1 MGSTVIFLDE
11 IDALATSRDD
21 AGIHEASRRS
31 LSVLLRK
38 LDGFEVNRYNR
49 YIRDNRYTRSACC
62 SASLTA
68 SRATVT
74 SVTTVTLA
82 LRAAPQAWRLRRQST
97 GTWRDTYRC
106 TPYLSLAATH
116 TCRYARRHTCCL
128 TR

>member
-38 LDGFEVNRYNR
+38 LDGFEGNRYNR
-49 YIRDNRYTRSACC
+49 YSRYSRYSRYNRYTRSLCC

-68 SRATVT
+68 SKVNVT
-74 SVTTVTLA
+74 YVTYVRTVTLT
-82 LRAAPQAWRLRRQST
+82 LRAAPQA
-97 GTWRDTYRC
+97 
-106 TPYLSLAATH
+106 
-116 TCRYARRHTCCL
+116 
-128 TR
+128 